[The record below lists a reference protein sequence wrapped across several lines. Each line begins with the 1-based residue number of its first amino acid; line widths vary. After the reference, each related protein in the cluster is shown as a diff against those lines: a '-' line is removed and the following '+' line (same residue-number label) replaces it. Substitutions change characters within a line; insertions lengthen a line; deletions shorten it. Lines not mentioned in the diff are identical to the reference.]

1 MTPDPTAAGGA
12 SLRNPNVNAAKI
24 TTASPSPANYFEM
37 TFNVEAGRPYRLW
50 MRGKADSN
58 YWANDSVFAQFSG
71 AVDQNGVSIYG
82 IGTTAAA
89 ELNLEDASGAGVSGW
104 GWQDNGYG
112 AGVLGPVIYFATS
125 GLHTIRIQQ
134 REDGL
139 VDRSDRA
146 VSILVP
152 DAAPGSLKNDVT
164 ILKQSSSRTSSS
176 VAPADRPTTR
186 TLRIRTATR
195 R

>member
-1 MTPDPTAAGGA
+1 MLYASEAPIVVGAWVVTPDPTAAGGA

-24 TTASPSPANYFEM
+24 TTASASPANYFEM

-125 GLHTIRIQQ
+125 GITH
-134 REDGL
+134 D
-139 VDRSDRA
+139 
-146 VSILVP
+146 P
-152 DAAPGSLKNDVT
+152 DSAA
-164 ILKQSSSRTSSS
+164 
-176 VAPADRPTTR
+176 
-186 TLRIRTATR
+186 
-195 R
+195 